1 MFIFLPPKCW
11 YKLTELTSTE
21 SMKTQF
27 TFGQKRRGGGN
38 KSSIRFNS
46 DSILSF
52 EVANVAAL

>member
-27 TFGQKRRGGGN
+27 TFSQKRSEGGGTN
-38 KSSIRFNS
+38 LVS
-46 DSILSF
+46 DLVQIGYCL
-52 EVANVAAL
+52 LK

>member
-27 TFGQKRRGGGN
+27 TFGQKRRGGETN
-38 KSSIRFNS
+38 LVSDLIQIRYY
-46 DSILSF
+46 L
-52 EVANVAAL
+52 LK